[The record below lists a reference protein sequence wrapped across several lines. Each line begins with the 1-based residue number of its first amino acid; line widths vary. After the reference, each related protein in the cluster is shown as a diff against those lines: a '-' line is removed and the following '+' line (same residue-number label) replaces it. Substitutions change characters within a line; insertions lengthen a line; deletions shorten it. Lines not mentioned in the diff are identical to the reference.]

1 MPAVHRDQD
10 SRSCG
15 AKTNVTNQSSVYV
28 DGLLAAVVGD
38 KDSHGGNK
46 GTFIGGLSNNVYVE
60 NKLIIVVGDGAQT
73 DTVGATTHNNTN
85 AFTGSSDVY
94 CSGS

>member
-28 DGLLAAVVGD
+28 NNILAAVVGD
-38 KDSHGGNK
+38 QDTHDGNK

-60 NKLIIVVGDGAQT
+60 NKLIIVVGDDAQT
-73 DTVGATTHNNTN
+73 DRVGSTTHNNTN
-85 AFTGSSDVY
+85 AADGSSDVF
-94 CSGS
+94 CG

>member
-10 SRSCG
+10 ERNCG

-28 DGLLAAVVGD
+28 NNLLAAVVGD
-38 KDSHGGNK
+38 KDTHGGNK

-60 NKLIIVVGDGAQT
+60 NKLIIVVGDDAQT
-73 DTVGATTHNNTN
+73 DKVGDTVHNNTN
-85 AFTGSSDVY
+85 AKDGSPNVF
-94 CSGS
+94 CG